1 MHTTSP
7 LTITPKTTVH
17 TLLKEYPFLLD
28 FLADYHPEFK
38 KLTNPVLRRTVARMA
53 TLDTVA
59 GQGNVPLNRL
69 TQDIADEV
77 ERKTGSRP
85 PIADVADAETIDPAR
100 LEELHAIVKDL
111 HAGKTVEE
119 VKPRFEE
126 LIQDVEATE
135 IAAMEQKLIEGGV
148 PDSEVKRLCDVHV
161 QVFADA
167 LAGHEPVAV
176 PAGHPLDTF
185 QRENQALLQVTAS
198 LRKVAEAVGEPPDG
212 AAWARLKGALGDTVE
227 RLAEVDK
234 HYLRKENQLFPF
246 LEEHGVEGPSKVMW
260 SIHDDIRDLVKQARQ
275 TIAEDDA
282 KLAVSTCLALA
293 KMVDD
298 MVTKE
303 EQVLFPMSVD
313 TLDDGE
319 WVRIRAGEDEIG
331 YAFVEHVPAWPA
343 RLPDAEAGA
352 AGAPAGTASGAGTA
366 GVATGAGFEGEAA
379 AGVAGGGL
387 LALRTGS
394 LGLEELNLVL
404 GILPIDFQ
412 YVDEHDRVRFYS
424 EGHRIFPRS
433 PGVIGRKVQN
443 CHPPQSV
450 HKVQQII
457 DAFRAGDKD
466 VAEFWI
472 VMQGK
477 FLHIRYFAVRDDGGN
492 YRGVVE
498 TVQDVT
504 GIRAL
509 EGQRRLLDW

>member
-1 MHTTSP
+1 MNTAPP
-7 LTITPKTTVH
+7 LTITPKTTIH

-28 FLADYHPEFK
+28 YLAEYHPEFK
-38 KLTNPVLRRTVARMA
+38 KLTNPVLRRTVGRMA
-53 TLDTVA
+53 TLDAVA
-59 GQGNVPLNRL
+59 AQGNVPLNRL
-69 TQDIADEV
+69 TDDIATEV
-77 ERKTGSRP
+77 EKRTGTRP
-85 PIADVADAETIDPAR
+85 PIADVADARTIDPAR
-100 LEELHAIVKDL
+100 LAELHAIVKDL
-111 HAGKTVEE
+111 HAGKSVEE

-148 PDSEVKRLCDVHV
+148 PDTEVKRLCDVHV

-167 LAGHEPVAV
+167 LEGHAAV
-176 PAGHPLDTF
+176 TAPPGHPLDTF

-198 LRKVAEAVGEPPDG
+198 LRKVAEAIGEPPDD
-212 AAWARLKGALGDTVE
+212 AAWGRLKGALSGTVE

-246 LEEHGVEGPSKVMW
+246 LEDHGVEGPSKVMW
-260 SIHDDIRDLVKQARQ
+260 AIHDDIRALIKQARQ
-275 TIAEDDA
+275 TLAEDDA
-282 KLAVSTCLALA
+282 ALAVSTCLALA

-303 EQVLFPMSVD
+303 EKVLHPMAID
-313 TLDDGE
+313 TLSEAE
-319 WVRIRAGEDEIG
+319 WVKIRAGEDDIG
-331 YAFVEHVPAWPA
+331 YAFIDGVPAWPA
-343 RLPDAEAGA
+343 AGAAAEAGA
-352 AGAPAGTASGAGTA
+352 AGAPAGAAEAG
-366 GVATGAGFEGEAA
+366 AA
-379 AGVAGGGL
+379 AAAGL
-387 LALRTGS
+387 LALNTGE
-394 LGLEELNLVL
+394 LALEELNLVL
-404 GILPIDFQ
+404 GVLPIDFQ

-443 CHPPQSV
+443 CHPPASV

-457 DAFRAGDKD
+457 DAFRAGEKD
-466 VAEFWI
+466 RADFWI
-472 VMQGK
+472 EMQGK
-477 FLHIRYFAVRDDGGN
+477 FLHIRYFAVRDGGGD

-504 GIRAL
+504 AIRAL

>member
-1 MHTTSP
+1 MTTAP

-28 FLADYHPEFK
+28 FLAEYHPEFK
-38 KLTNPVLRRTVARMA
+38 KLTNPVLRKTVGRMA

-59 GQGNVPLNRL
+59 QQANVPLNRL
-69 TQDIADEV
+69 TDDIVAEI
-77 ERKTGSRP
+77 ERQTGTRAP
-85 PIADVADAETIDPAR
+85 VADVADAETIDPAR
-100 LEELHAIVKDL
+100 LEALHGIVKDL

-135 IAAMEQKLIEGGV
+135 IAAMEQRLIEDGV
-148 PDSEVKRLCDVHV
+148 PDGEVKRLCDVHV

-167 LAGHEPVAV
+167 LEGHDAV
-176 PAGHPLDTF
+176 TAPPGHPMDTF

-198 LRKVAEAVGEPPDG
+198 LRKVAGAIGEPPDG

-227 RLAEVDK
+227 RLAEIDK

-246 LEEHGVEGPSKVMW
+246 LEDHGVEGPSKVMW
-260 SIHDDIRDLVKQARQ
+260 AIHDDIRALIKQARQ
-275 TIAEDDA
+275 TIADDNA
-282 KLAVSTCLALA
+282 AFAVSTCLALA
-293 KMVDD
+293 KMADD

-303 EQVLFPMSVD
+303 EQVLHPMAMD
-313 TLDDGE
+313 TLDDAE
-319 WVRIRAGEDEIG
+319 WTQIRAGEGDIG
-331 YAFVEHVPAWPA
+331 YAFIDVAPEWPA
-343 RLPDAEAGA
+343 GAQAGAGA
-352 AGAPAGTASGAGTA
+352 ADQAGAASPA
-366 GVATGAGFEGEAA
+366 
-379 AGVAGGGL
+379 GL
-387 LALRTGS
+387 LALDTGGLS
-394 LGLEELNLVL
+394 LDELNLVL
-404 GILPIDFQ
+404 GVLPIDFQ
-412 YVDEHDRVRFYS
+412 YVDEHDRVRFYR

-443 CHPPQSV
+443 CHPPASV

-457 DAFRAGDKD
+457 DAFRAGEKD
-466 VAEFWI
+466 SAEFWI
-472 VMQGK
+472 EIQGK
-477 FLHIRYFAVRDDGGN
+477 FLHIRYFAVRDDAKA

-504 GIRAL
+504 EIRAL

>member
-1 MHTTSP
+1 
-7 LTITPKTTVH
+7 
-17 TLLKEYPFLLD
+17 
-28 FLADYHPEFK
+28 
-38 KLTNPVLRRTVARMA
+38 
-53 TLDTVA
+53 
-59 GQGNVPLNRL
+59 
-69 TQDIADEV
+69 
-77 ERKTGSRP
+77 
-85 PIADVADAETIDPAR
+85 VADAETIDPAR

-167 LAGHEPVAV
+167 LEGHEAV
-176 PAGHPLDTF
+176 TAPPGHPLDTF

-198 LRKVAEAVGEPPDG
+198 LRKVAEAIGEPPDG
-212 AAWARLKGALGDTVE
+212 AAWARLKGALADTVE
-227 RLAEVDK
+227 RLADVDK

-260 SIHDDIRDLVKQARQ
+260 SIHDDVRALIKQARA

-282 KLAVSTCLALA
+282 ALAVSTCLALA
-293 KMVDD
+293 KMCDD

-303 EQVLFPMSVD
+303 EQVLHPMAVD
-313 TLDDGE
+313 TLSDEE
-319 WVRIRAGEDEIG
+319 WAKIRAGEADIG
-331 YAFVEHVPAWPA
+331 YAFITDVPVWPSVA
-343 RLPDAEAGA
+343 APGA
-352 AGAPAGTASGAGTA
+352 APPAGD
-366 GVATGAGFEGEAA
+366 
-379 AGVAGGGL
+379 GL
-387 LALRTGS
+387 LALNTGGLS
-394 LGLEELNLVL
+394 LEELNLVL
-404 GILPIDFQ
+404 GVLPIDFQ

-457 DAFRAGDKD
+457 DAFRAGEKD
-466 VAEFWI
+466 TADFWI
-472 VMQGK
+472 EMQGK
-477 FLHIRYFAVRDDGGN
+477 FLHIRYFAVRDADAG

>member
-1 MHTTSP
+1 MTTTPP

-17 TLLKEYPFLLD
+17 TLLKQYPFLLD
-28 FLADYHPEFK
+28 FLAEYHPEFK
-38 KLTNPVLRRTVARMA
+38 KLTNPVLRRTVGRMA

-59 GQGNVPLNRL
+59 EQGNVPLNVL

-77 ERKTGSRP
+77 ERKTGTRP

-100 LEELHAIVKDL
+100 LAELHAIVKDL

-148 PDSEVKRLCDVHV
+148 PDTEVKRLCDVHV

-167 LAGHEPVAV
+167 LAGHEPISV

-198 LRKVAEAVGEPPDG
+198 LHKVAEAVGEPPDG
-212 AAWARLKGALGDTVE
+212 AAWARLKSALSDTVE
-227 RLAEVDK
+227 RLAAVDK

-260 SIHDDIRDLVKQARQ
+260 SIHDDIRDLIKQARQ
-275 TIAEDDA
+275 TITEDDA
-282 KLAVSTCLALA
+282 ALAVSTSLALA

-303 EQVLFPMSVD
+303 EQVLFPMAVD
-313 TLDDGE
+313 TLDDAE
-319 WVRIRAGEDEIG
+319 WIRIRAGESDIG
-331 YAFVEHVPAWPA
+331 YAFIEGVPEWPVRRA
-343 RLPDAEAGA
+343 DEEAGA
-352 AGAPAGTASGAGTA
+352 AGAPAGPGA
-366 GVATGAGFEGEAA
+366 
-379 AGVAGGGL
+379 VAGADEADAGAGL
-387 LALRTGS
+387 LALNTGG
-394 LGLEELNLVL
+394 LNLEELNLVL
-404 GILPIDFQ
+404 GVLPIDFQ

-457 DAFRAGDKD
+457 DAFRAGEKD
-466 VAEFWI
+466 TAEFWI
-472 VMQGK
+472 EMQGK
-477 FLHIRYFAVRDDGGN
+477 FLHIRYFAVRDEGEA

>member
-1 MHTTSP
+1 MTTAP
-7 LTITPKTTVH
+7 RTLTITPKTTVH
-17 TLLKEYPFLLD
+17 TLLKEYPFLLE
-28 FLADYHPEFK
+28 FLAGYHPEFK
-38 KLTNPVLRRTVARMA
+38 KLTNPVLRRTVGRMA

-59 GQGNVPLNRL
+59 EQGNVPLNQL
-69 TQDIADEV
+69 TDDIAAEI
-77 ERKTGSRP
+77 ERQTGTRP
-85 PIADVADAETIDPAR
+85 PVADVADAETMDPAR
-100 LEELHAIVKDL
+100 LAELHAIVKDL

-126 LIQDVEATE
+126 LIADVEATE

-167 LAGHEPVAV
+167 LEGHEPVQA
-176 PAGHPLDTF
+176 PAGHPMDTF

-212 AAWARLKGALGDTVE
+212 AAWERLKDALRDTIE
-227 RLAEVDK
+227 RVAEADK

-260 SIHDDIRDLVKQARQ
+260 AIHDDIRALIKQARA
-275 TIAEDDA
+275 TLADDDA
-282 KLAVSTCLALA
+282 ALTVSTCLALA

-303 EQVLFPMSVD
+303 EKVLHPMAMD
-313 TLDDGE
+313 TLSGAE
-319 WVRIRAGEDEIG
+319 WAQIRAGEADIG
-331 YAFVEHVPAWPA
+331 YAFISDVPAWTA
-343 RLPDAEAGA
+343 AGVDETGDA
-352 AGAPAGTASGAGTA
+352 AGAGQAPPAGLLELKT
-366 GVATGAGFEGEAA
+366 
-379 AGVAGGGL
+379 GGL
-387 LALRTGS
+387 T
-394 LGLEELNLVL
+394 LEQLNLVL
-404 GILPIDFQ
+404 GALPIDFQ

-443 CHPPQSV
+443 CHPPASV

-457 DAFRAGDKD
+457 DAFRDGSKET
-466 VAEFWI
+466 AEFWI
-472 VMQGK
+472 QLQGK
-477 FLHIRYFAVRDDGGN
+477 FLHIRYFAIHDETGA

-498 TVQDVT
+498 TVQDATAV
-504 GIRAL
+504 RAL